1 MTKPSLEELQK
12 VIGHYFRNPDLLIE
26 AITHSSFSSES
37 AGPQNESRARDNE
50 QLEFLGDAVLGFV
63 VSAKLVEA
71 FPECSEG
78 KLSRAK
84 SRLVAT
90 EHLSDVAGRLALG
103 DYLRLGRGE
112 EMTGGRSKSRLAVN
126 ALEALV
132 AAIYRDGGIHAAQ
145 DFIARHILP
154 PDLESARDL
163 LFTVDYKSALQEYLQ
178 AERLGAAAYR
188 ILAETGPEHRKRFVV
203 EVSASAWVARG
214 EGGSKKVAQ
223 QEAARICLELVER
236 SRSSNVLAPSS
247 SPSECSTDG

>member
-1 MTKPSLEELQK
+1 MTKPSLEHLQK
-12 VIGHYFRNPDLLIE
+12 VIGYHFRNLELLTE

-37 AGPQNESRARDNE
+37 TSSRDGLRARDNE

-63 VSAKLVEA
+63 VSAKLAET

-90 EHLSDVAGRLALG
+90 EYLSDVAARLVLG
-103 DYLRLGRGE
+103 DYLRFGHGE
-112 EMTGGRSKSRLAVN
+112 EKTGGRSKSRLAVN

-132 AAIYRDGGIHAAQ
+132 AAIYRDGGIRAAQ
-145 DFIARHILP
+145 RFITHHILP
-154 PDLESARDL
+154 PDLETCRDF

-178 AERLGAAAYR
+178 AERLGAANYR
-188 ILAETGPEHRKRFVV
+188 ILAETGPEHRKTFVV

-214 EGGSKKVAQ
+214 EGTSKKLAQ
-223 QEAARICLELVER
+223 QEAARLCLEMVER
-236 SRSSNVLAPSS
+236 SRLA
-247 SPSECSTDG
+247 DG

>member
-1 MTKPSLEELQK
+1 MTKPSLEDLQK
-12 VIGHYFRNPDLLIE
+12 VIGHQFRNPDLLIE
-26 AITHSSFSSES
+26 ALTHSSFSSES
-37 AGPQNESRARDNE
+37 SGARDGLRARDNE

-63 VSAKLVEA
+63 VSAKLADV

-90 EHLSDVAGRLALG
+90 EHLGEVAARLALG

-126 ALEALV
+126 ALEALI
-132 AAIYRDGGIHAAQ
+132 AAIYRDGGIRAAQ
-145 DFIARHILP
+145 SFITRHILP
-154 PDLESARDL
+154 PDLESSRDL

-188 ILAETGPEHRKRFVV
+188 ILSEAGPEHRKRFVV
-203 EVSASAWVARG
+203 EVSASIWVARG

-223 QEAARICLELVER
+223 QEAARACLSMVER
-236 SRSSNVLAPSS
+236 SRPA
-247 SPSECSTDG
+247 DG

>member
-1 MTKPSLEELQK
+1 MTQPSLEDLQK
-12 VIGHYFRNPDLLIE
+12 VIGYHFRNPELLIE
-26 AITHSSFSSES
+26 AVTHSSFSSES
-37 AGPQNESRARDNE
+37 SGGRNGAWARDNE

-63 VSAKLVEA
+63 VSAKLADV

-90 EHLSDVAGRLALG
+90 EHLAEVAARLALG

-132 AAIYRDGGIHAAQ
+132 AAIYRDGGIRAAQ
-145 DFIARHILP
+145 RFIARHILP
-154 PDLESARDL
+154 QDLESSRDL

-188 ILAETGPEHRKRFVV
+188 ILSETGPEHRKWFVV
-203 EVSASAWVARG
+203 EVSASTWVARG

-223 QEAARICLELVER
+223 QEAARVCLGLVER
-236 SRSSNVLAPSS
+236 SRPA
-247 SPSECSTDG
+247 DG